1 MPRMRERL
9 EVSAAWLFLKTL
21 GILPRPLARGAG
33 VWMARLL
40 LFLRPRLQRTAEENL
55 RLAFPDWSA
64 AQRRSVIHGMVRQI
78 GWLAAE
84 FAHLPSLTR
93 QNLERVILLDGIE
106 NFRAA
111 QAQGDGVLF
120 LTGHMSAW
128 ELAPYAHALH
138 EAPLHFLVRAVD
150 NSRVDALVERY
161 RCGSG
166 NTPIDKNE
174 AARAVLR
181 VLRANGVVG
190 ILADHNTTRTE
201 GVFVNFFGSPACTT
215 AGLARFALHTG
226 AAVVPVF
233 VRWDAAIGKYRLA
246 YQPALMLVR
255 TGDEAADVVANTQLF
270 MEIVEAHVRRYP
282 DQWLWVHR
290 RWKERPTGEES
301 SIYDERPAAS
311 AKN

>member
-1 MPRMRERL
+1 MPGMRERV
-9 EVSAAWLFLKTL
+9 EVAAAWIVLKAL
-21 GILPRPLARGAG
+21 RILPRPLARMAGASI
-33 VWMARLL
+33 ARLL
-40 LFLRPRLQRTAEENL
+40 LFLRAPLRHAAMENL
-55 RLAFPDWSA
+55 RLAFPGWSDT
-64 AQRRSVIHGMVRQI
+64 QRRTVIRGMARQA

-84 FAHLPSLTR
+84 FAHLPALNRT
-93 QNLERVILLDGIE
+93 NLDRVIVLDDTE

-111 QAQGDGVLF
+111 QARGKGVLF

-128 ELAPYAHALH
+128 ELGPYAHALH

-161 RCGSG
+161 RCLSG
-166 NTPIDKNE
+166 NTPIEKGG

-190 ILADHNTTRTE
+190 ILADHNASRLE
-201 GVFVNFFGSPACTT
+201 GVFVNFFGVPACTT

-226 AAVVPVF
+226 AAVVPAF
-233 VRWDAAIGKYRLA
+233 VRWDPAIHKYRLA
-246 YQPALMLVR
+246 YQSALTLVR

-270 MEIVEAHVRRYP
+270 MDIVEAHVRRYP

-290 RWKERPTGEES
+290 RWRERPAGETS
-301 SIYDERPAAS
+301 SIYDPRPTTTAH
-311 AKN
+311 